1 MLLIAAQCSPPGR
14 SRQGGGWGTIA
25 SMTTFVLVHGA
36 WGGAHGFHLLRPR
49 LRAAGHDVVTPPLTG
64 IGERSHLAAP
74 HVGLGLHVRDVV
86 NAVLYEDLA
95 DIVLLGFSYGGM
107 VVTGALDEIGDRVRE
122 LVYLDAFVPAD
133 GQSAADLAPAMAAAI
148 PTGLGAGWLIPA
160 PEREYED
167 PAEAAWSAPRRSP
180 QPVATFTEPVHCA
193 VAVDDR
199 PLGRTY
205 IRATGGP
212 DVTGGAF
219 EAAAAHARSS
229 GAWRYHE
236 IATTHM
242 VPQNRP
248 DEVAAI
254 LLALAP

>member
-1 MLLIAAQCSPPGR
+1 
-14 SRQGGGWGTIA
+14 
-25 SMTTFVLVHGA
+25 MTTTYVLVHGA

-49 LRAAGHDVVTPPLTG
+49 LRAAGHDVVAPPLTG
-64 IGERSHLAAP
+64 IGERSHLAGP
-74 HVGLGLHVRDVV
+74 QVGLGLHVRDVV
-86 NAVLYEDLA
+86 NAVLYEDLR

-107 VVTGALDEIGDRVRE
+107 VVTGALDGIGDRVRE

-133 GQSAADLAPAMAAAI
+133 GQCAADLAPAMAAAI
-148 PTGLGAGWLIPA
+148 PAPGTLGAPWLIPA

-167 PAEAAWSAPRRSP
+167 PAEGAWSAPRRSP
-180 QPVATFTEPVHCA
+180 QPVATFTEPVRCSIP
-193 VAVDDR
+193 VDER

-205 IRATGGP
+205 VRATGGP

-229 GAWRYHE
+229 DAWRYHE
-236 IATTHM
+236 IDTTHM

-254 LLALAP
+254 LLGLAP